1 MMVDVDIGLNRPAN
15 LSLEIQ
21 EKLLVMMGEVYIV
34 TSNYYSIN
42 GGTRVD
48 VEGRCGYRYQT
59 SHSYSHNPGNHGRF
73 ST

>member
-34 TSNYYSIN
+34 TSPETTPSIM
-42 GGTRVD
+42 
-48 VEGRCGYRYQT
+48 
-59 SHSYSHNPGNHGRF
+59 
-73 ST
+73 